1 MAGSLEKNEQEIEF
15 LRENAILVSKTLA
28 EVARCI
34 KPGVKT
40 SILDQVAETYIRDHG
55 AVPGF
60 KGYQGYPA
68 TLCISVNDEVVHG
81 IPGERV
87 LLNGDIVSIDCG
99 TKKNGY
105 YGDSAYTFEV
115 GEVAPDIKALL
126 DHTKASLFRGIEAA
140 LAGKRVGDISR
151 AVQGYVE
158 TKGYSVVRDLVG
170 HGLGMELH
178 EKPEIPNYG
187 KRGTGMKLREGMVLC
202 IEPMINLGTRNITHG
217 SDGWTIRTA
226 DGKPSAHFE
235 LTVVVRKDRAEML
248 STFRFIEETMVS
260 NI

>member
-1 MAGSLEKNEQEIEF
+1 
-15 LRENAILVSKTLA
+15 
-28 EVARCI
+28 
-34 KPGVKT
+34 
-40 SILDQVAETYIRDHG
+40 
-55 AVPGF
+55 
-60 KGYQGYPA
+60 
-68 TLCISVNDEVVHG
+68 
-81 IPGERV
+81 
-87 LLNGDIVSIDCG
+87 
-99 TKKNGY
+99 
-105 YGDSAYTFEV
+105 
-115 GEVAPDIKALL
+115 
-126 DHTKASLFRGIEAA
+126 
-140 LAGKRVGDISR
+140 
-151 AVQGYVE
+151 
-158 TKGYSVVRDLVG
+158 
-170 HGLGMELH
+170 MELH